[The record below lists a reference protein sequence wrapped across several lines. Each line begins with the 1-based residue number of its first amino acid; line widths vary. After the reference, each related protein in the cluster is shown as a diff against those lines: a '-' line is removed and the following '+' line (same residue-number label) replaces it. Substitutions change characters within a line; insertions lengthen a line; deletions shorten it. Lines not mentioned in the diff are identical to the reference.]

1 MVQKRDGVIP
11 LFVLQRFSES
21 YPGLPGLFIACLFSG
36 ALSTLDSALH
46 ALATVTWEEIK
57 CFNRLSGISDRNQTI
72 ILRLLSVFY
81 GIIATGLAFLCN
93 NLGSL
98 ISAGGTLFGACM
110 GPLFGYTLV
119 SILVP
124 FVNLKGSCFGLIAGQ
139 IINMWFSM
147 GSLIYGIK
155 TPTLEISAT
164 NCSMFNMT
172 EIPME

>member
-1 MVQKRDGVIP
+1 M
-11 LFVLQRFSES
+11 
-21 YPGLPGLFIACLFSG
+21 FSG

-57 CFNRLSGISDRNQTI
+57 CINRLSDISDRNQTI
-72 ILRLLSVFY
+72 ILRSLSVFY

-110 GPLFGYTLV
+110 GPMFGYTLV

-124 FVNLKGSCFGLIAGQ
+124 FVNLKVWSPELKDFSY
-139 IINMWFSM
+139 IILVS
-147 GSLIYGIK
+147 
-155 TPTLEISAT
+155 
-164 NCSMFNMT
+164 
-172 EIPME
+172 

>member
-1 MVQKRDGVIP
+1 M
-11 LFVLQRFSES
+11 
-21 YPGLPGLFIACLFSG
+21 
-36 ALSTLDSALH
+36 STLDSALH

-57 CFNRLSGISDRNQTI
+57 GINRFSGISDRNQTI

-110 GPLFGYTLV
+110 GPMFGYTLV

-124 FVNLKGSCFGLIAGQ
+124 FVNLKVWSPELKDFSHIYLVTVLAQLLAAALIQKKIFLTFKLPHEKQ
-139 IINMWFSM
+139 IINVFSM
-147 GSLIYGIK
+147 K
-155 TPTLEISAT
+155 T
-164 NCSMFNMT
+164 
-172 EIPME
+172 

>member
-93 NLGSL
+93 NLGS
-98 ISAGGTLFGACM
+98 
-110 GPLFGYTLV
+110 
-119 SILVP
+119 ILVP